1 MVSVNVIAF
10 VVLKVLHSLISRENR
25 LQITTDIRKITKNV
39 RSDLTF
45 VLTKLLEHVNRFV

>member
-25 LQITTDIRKITKNV
+25 LQITTDIRKITKDV

-45 VLTKLLEHVNRFV
+45 VLTKLLEHANRFV